1 MLRHIALALIATACF
16 AAETAP
22 VAAAA
27 SAAACSAI
35 AADQVPAPAKAAL
48 VKAGAD
54 VAKLGTCTKD
64 GVVRYCANVTGA
76 DGKTT
81 MIEVD
86 AAGVALAA
94 VAAAE
99 GCGGCC
105 PTAPK

>member
-1 MLRHIALALIATACF
+1 MLRHLALALIATACF
-16 AAETAP
+16 AAEMAP

-27 SAAACSAI
+27 SAPACTAI

-54 VAKLGTCTKD
+54 VAKLSTCTKD
-64 GVVRYCANVTGA
+64 GVVRYCAKVTGA

-86 AAGVALAA
+86 AAGAALAA
-94 VAAAE
+94 AAADD
-99 GCGGCC
+99 CGACC
-105 PTAPK
+105 APAPK